1 MSKKCNKVKWNKHS
15 VFLDPNSDQMFVLKS
30 LLNGADFLEDKYG
43 IIPEVV
49 DKRCIESVGMRLNL
63 LIPVLLEIGFRS
75 QLLTAGKIKDP
86 LVYFPKTR
94 FGDNITYISE
104 KDHKDFCLLFN
115 IMSENTSGFITFFD
129 YFHQYCEAEASV

>member
-1 MSKKCNKVKWNKHS
+1 MSKKCKKVKWNKHS

-30 LLNGADFLEDKYG
+30 LLNGAEFLEDKYG

-75 QLLTAGKIKDP
+75 QLLTAGKIEDP
-86 LVYFPKTR
+86 LVYFPKAR

-104 KDHKDFCLLFN
+104 KTTR
-115 IMSENTSGFITFFD
+115 TSACYLIL
-129 YFHQYCEAEASV
+129 